1 MSFAR
6 WLENHRRSILFMLV
20 LLAAGGAF
28 SFFKLPVALFPQVQF
43 PRIQVSLDAGDRPAD
58 QMVLQVT
65 RPVERAVRGVRGVRS
80 VRSTTSRGSTDISI
94 NFDWGRNMAEALL
107 QVQSAVNR
115 TMPNLPSGTT
125 FTARRMDPTVF
136 PVIAYSLTSKTKSQV
151 QLRDLAEYQL
161 VPLLS
166 QVDGVAKVGVQGGK
180 KAEYRVSVDP
190 ARLNALGLSIDD
202 VANALSS
209 GNVLT
214 AVGKL
219 EDHYK
224 LYLAVTDTRL
234 KNLSEIRRTIVRS
247 GKDGQVELEDVAH
260 VTRATAPNWQRIT
273 ADGRDAVLLNVYQQ
287 PGASVV
293 KLEKDLATALTS
305 SAGHLP
311 AGVKMAQWYDQSR
324 LVTASAASVRDAI
337 GIGVVLA
344 GLVLLVFLRNL
355 RITLVA
361 VIAVPAVLAATM
373 VLLYALGMSL
383 NIMTLGGMAAAVGL
397 IIDDIIVM
405 VEQIVRRVQETGEH
419 GARRVLLAA
428 REFTRPLAGSS
439 SSTVIIFLPLAFLS
453 GVTGAFFKALSL
465 TMAAALV
472 ISFLVTWLAV
482 PLLSDFLI
490 TERHART
497 EHSGPIQR
505 RLLRGYTRAMVS
517 LLRRPWWLLAGL
529 IPLLA
534 AGWFAYHRVGTGFMP
549 AMDEGGFILDYRAPP
564 GTSLTET
571 DRLLRQV
578 GKIISAVPDVRTYS
592 RRTGAQLGGGLTEAN
607 TGDFF
612 VRLKPPPRRG
622 TETVMEEVRQKV
634 HARVP
639 GLDIELAQL
648 VEDEIGDLTAV
659 PQPIEIK
666 LFGDDPN
673 QLRQLA
679 PNVAH
684 TIEGIPGVVDVQNGV
699 VLAGDSL
706 RIDVNRVKAAAEG
719 VTPEQVTKQLHAY
732 LHGVTP
738 TQVQEGN
745 KFVGVRATLPKR
757 MRATTDRI
765 GQLLLRAPDGHVF
778 PLERVATVKP
788 VTGQPEITRDDLK
801 TMVAVTGR
809 ISGRSLGKTIAD
821 VKAALNGQGLLPQ
834 GVYYELG
841 GLYKQQ
847 QIAFHGL
854 IQVFGA
860 AVALVFTLL
869 LFLYERFR
877 VALAIMACPLLAA
890 LAVFI
895 GLWITGVELNITA
908 MMGMTMVIGIVT
920 EVAIFY
926 FSELTVL
933 QPGRPDAATLIR
945 AGRNRMR
952 PIAMTTL
959 AFILALLPLAF
970 ALGRGSAMQQPLA
983 IAIISGLVVQMPLVL
998 LMMPVVYS
1006 LLIRRDK

>member
-1 MSFAR
+1 MSFAQ
-6 WLENHRRSILFMLV
+6 WLQNHRRSILF
-20 LLAAGGAF
+20 LLALLAVGGAL
-28 SFFKLPVALFPQVQF
+28 SAFKLPVALFPQVQF
-43 PRIQVSLDAGDRPAD
+43 PRVQVSLDAGDRPAD
-58 QMVLQVT
+58 QMMLQVT

-115 TMPNLPSGTT
+115 TMPNLPGGTS
-125 FTARRMDPTVF
+125 FSARRMDPTVF
-136 PVIAYSLTSKTKSQV
+136 PVIAYSLTSHDEGQV
-151 QLRDLAEYQL
+151 QLRDLAEYRL

-166 QVDGVAKVGVQGGK
+166 RVNGVAKVGVQGGK

-190 ARLNALGLSIDD
+190 ARLNALGLSISD
-202 VANALSS
+202 VANALSAS
-209 GNVLT
+209 NVLT

-234 KNLSEIRRTIVRS
+234 KNLDEIRRTILRS

-260 VTRATAPNWQRIT
+260 VTRATAPSWQRIT
-273 ADGRDAVLLNVYQQ
+273 ADGHDAVLLNVYQQ

-293 KLEKDLATALTS
+293 QLEKDLKAALNS
-305 SAGHLP
+305 P
-311 AGVKMAQWYDQSR
+311 AGQLPKGVKLAQWYDQSK
-324 LVTASAASVRDAI
+324 LVTASATSVRDAI
-337 GIGVVLA
+337 AIGVVLA
-344 GLVLLVFLRNL
+344 GVVLLVFLRNL

-373 VLLYALGMSL
+373 VLLYVLGMSL

-419 GARRVLLAA
+419 GSRRVLEAA

-439 SSTVIIFLPLAFLS
+439 ASTIIIFLPLAFLS

-465 TMAAALV
+465 TMAASLI

-490 TERHART
+490 TERHTRI

-505 RLLRGYTRAMVS
+505 RLLRSYNRVMVT
-517 LLRRPWWLLAGL
+517 LLRRPWWLLAALVPL
-529 IPLLA
+529 IA
-534 AGWFAYHRVGTGFMP
+534 TGWFAFHKVGTGFMP
-549 AMDEGGFILDYRAPP
+549 NMDEGGFILDYRSAP
-564 GTSLTET
+564 GTSLAET

-578 GKIISAVPDVRTYS
+578 GKIVSTIPDVRTYS
-592 RRTGAQLGGGLTEAN
+592 RRTGAQLGGGITEAN

-612 VRLKPPPRRG
+612 VRLKPMPRRS
-622 TETVMEEVRQKV
+622 TEAVMEEVRQKV
-634 HARVP
+634 HAQVP

-666 LFGDDPN
+666 LYGDDVK

-679 PNVAH
+679 PKVAKA
-684 TIEGIPGVVDVQNGV
+684 IGGIRGVVDVQDGV

-706 RIDVNRVKAAAEG
+706 RIDVDHIKAGAEG
-719 VTPEQVTKQLHAY
+719 VTPEEVTRQLQAY

-738 TQVQEGN
+738 TKVQEGN
-745 KFVGVRATLPKR
+745 KFVAVRATLPRK
-757 MRATTDRI
+757 MRSTTDQI
-765 GQLLLRAPDGHVF
+765 GRLLLRAPDGHVF
-778 PLERVATVKP
+778 PLDRIATVTA

-821 VKAALNGQGLLPQ
+821 VKAALNNHHLLPK

-854 IQVFGA
+854 IAVFGA
-860 AVALVFTLL
+860 AVALVFLLL

-895 GLWITGVELNITA
+895 GLWLTGVELNITA

-926 FSELTVL
+926 FSELAL
-933 QPGRPDAATLIR
+933 LKPGKPGAWDLIR

-970 ALGRGSAMQQPLA
+970 ALGQGSAMQQPLA

-1006 LLIRRDK
+1006 LLLGRKR